1 MATLKRYII
10 NGVTVHPTEV
20 DIDDMKIEDSD
31 RMANGK
37 LRTWLRA
44 YKKRWTLTWSSLTED
59 SIAPLR
65 TLYRNSS
72 AVTLNDENNTN
83 YTVISR
89 EYTENLSA
97 EREANNKLYYDVDLV
112 FEEV

>member
-10 NGVTVHPTEV
+10 NSVTLHPTKVE
-20 DIDDMKIEDSD
+20 IDDIKIEDSD

-44 YKKRWTLTWSSLTED
+44 YKKRWSLSWEGLIED
-59 SIAPLR
+59 SVPQLR
-65 TLYRNSS
+65 TLYRNS
-72 AVTLNDENNTN
+72 AVVTLNDENNQN
-83 YTVISR
+83 YSVLSR
-89 EYTENLSA
+89 EFNEDLDA
-97 EREANNKLYYDVDLV
+97 EREANNKLYYNVELV